1 MWVFLIFI
9 FWSVPFFYKGKILW
23 LSCLTL
29 HSFTSVILVGY
40 IIKCFFTSFSFV
52 FYVIHFEEIWVQ
64 ENLSTLTFWHCI
76 PETSDLKTIQDILH
90 HLVQWK
96 FKHFFSFFVYIVYFQ
111 ILFPTYSL
119 PNFFKRKINLWFM
132 YTCIH
137 KRHYCLRNLFSQTHA
152 DLYVSKKYL
161 IKTLL

>member
-76 PETSDLKTIQDILH
+76 PETSDLKTIQDILQFN
-90 HLVQWK
+90 LNISFRSLFTLYTFK
-96 FKHFFSFFVYIVYFQ
+96 FCFQHIHFLIFLKEKSIYD
-111 ILFPTYSL
+111 S
-119 PNFFKRKINLWFM
+119 
-132 YTCIH
+132 CIH
-137 KRHYCLRNLFSQTHA
+137 VFTKDTIA
-152 DLYVSKKYL
+152 
-161 IKTLL
+161 

>member
-1 MWVFLIFI
+1 MLQFNYRYQTNNEIGPITKSSQYNYSFAVSFPMVSLLIFI

-96 FKHFFSFFVYIVYFQ
+96 FKHFFSFFVYIV
-111 ILFPTYSL
+111 
-119 PNFFKRKINLWFM
+119 
-132 YTCIH
+132 
-137 KRHYCLRNLFSQTHA
+137 
-152 DLYVSKKYL
+152 
-161 IKTLL
+161 